1 MHNAG
6 RGSQTHQDLP
16 KLLLSLRLL
25 FEQLLE
31 QGAQGPALLRD
42 HFLQHKTTPS
52 AGGPWHPG
60 PRSPYP
66 SWQNPP
72 HSARSWGPTVGLT
85 PSEARPQ
92 ISG

>member
-52 AGGPWHPG
+52 AGSPWHPG

-72 HSARSWGPTVGLT
+72 SLGSKLGAHSGPY
-85 PSEARPQ
+85 S
-92 ISG
+92 I